1 MSSSMPVS
9 YPRTGQTVSHYEI
22 LHKLGSGGMGIVYKA
37 HDTELGR
44 FVALKFLPENV
55 AGDPNALERFHRE
68 ARGASALNHPNIC
81 TIYEIGKHEGQAFIA
96 MEYLDGVTLMEMI
109 ETGPMDPETILSLAS
124 EIADGL
130 EAAHSEGIIHRDIKP
145 ANIFVTKRGHAK
157 ILDFGLAKVT
167 RPANTASQIA
177 AQTTQ
182 SLSYIDKEQLTSPG
196 TATGTVAYMSPEQA
210 RAKELDARTDLFSF
224 GAVLY
229 QMATGKLPFRG
240 NSTASLFDAILNRA
254 PVPPVRLNPDLS
266 AKLEEI
272 ITKALEKDRN
282 LRYQSAAEMR
292 ADLQRLRRDTETSR
306 VPVAESDEELQ
317 LGTGAVVIPITGH
330 PVPGDTQKLVAS
342 SAFPE
347 AAEREPIRRLKVGV
361 PAAAILVVAS
371 MVLAGGL
378 YFRSH
383 RATPLTEKDT
393 IVLADFKNT
402 TGDAVFDDALKQG
415 LIIQLEQSPFLSLVS
430 EPRVRQTLQLMG
442 QSPDTRLTPAIARE
456 LCQRVGGTAELE
468 GSIASLGSAYVLG
481 LTATNCG
488 TGSSLAKVQITAASK
503 ERVLKSLDEGAIALR
518 KKLGES
524 LSTIEKFET
533 PVEQATTPSLE
544 ALQAYSLGR
553 KMMSGKGEY
562 LGAVP
567 LYLKAI
573 AADQNFAMAYASLAT
588 TYNNLGETT
597 LAAENSRKSFELRE
611 RVSEREKYYIE
622 SHYYHFVSGDL
633 EESRR
638 VYELWAQIYPR
649 DFVPASN
656 LDVIYRGLGNYE
668 KSLLEAQKRRRLD
681 PESGPAQSN
690 LVAAYLGLNRLKE
703 AQTISREA
711 EARKLDTPFLRIYM
725 YQLAFL
731 ENDPAGM
738 AQQVTWFAN
747 KPEVED
753 ALLANEAETA
763 AHLGL
768 LQKARELSRLAVTSA
783 LNAKKRETAANYEA
797 AAALREA
804 LFGNSDEARKR
815 VAAALEL
822 SSGREVEFATGLA
835 MAMALT
841 PTASPSAQ
849 LAHDMAE
856 RFPQNTVVQFN
867 YLPTLRGQ
875 LALARK
881 NPKQAIEY
889 LQKAEPYEL
898 GLPGDGSFTPALYP
912 VYVRGQAY
920 LAANLGSEATVE
932 FQKILDHR
940 GIVVNEPIAAL
951 AHLGLARAY
960 AMEGEAFQAR
970 NAYQNFL
977 SLWKDADPDIPI
989 WQRAKAEYEKL
1000 Q

>member
-1 MSSSMPVS
+1 MSSSMPLS
-9 YPRTGQTVSHYEI
+9 DPRTGQTVSHYEV

-37 HDTELGR
+37 QDTELGR

-81 TIYEIGKHEGQAFIA
+81 TIYEIGKHEGRAFIA
-96 MEYLDGVTLMEMI
+96 MEYLDGVTLKEMI
-109 ETGPMDPETILSLAS
+109 ETGPMDPETMLSLAS

-157 ILDFGLAKVT
+157 ILDFGLAKVV
-167 RPANTASQIA
+167 RPVNTASQVA

-182 SLSYIDKEQLTSPG
+182 GLSYVDKEQLTSPG

-240 NSTASLFDAILNRA
+240 DSTASLFDAILNRA

-282 LRYQSAAEMR
+282 LRYQTAAEMR
-292 ADLQRLRRDTETSR
+292 ADLQRLRRDTETGR
-306 VPVAESDEELQ
+306 VPMAESEEEAGS
-317 LGTGAVVIPITGH
+317 GTGAVVIPIRGR
-330 PVPGDTQKLVAS
+330 PVAGGSQKSVAS
-342 SAFPE
+342 STFPE
-347 AAEREPIRRLKVGV
+347 VAKREPKNRLKVGIPV
-361 PAAAILVVAS
+361 AILIVAS

-378 YFRSH
+378 YVRSH
-383 RATPLTEKDT
+383 RATTLTEKDT
-393 IVLADFKNT
+393 IVLADFTNT
-402 TGDAVFDDALKQG
+402 TDDAVFDEALKQG

-430 EPRVRQTLQLMG
+430 EPRIRQTLQLMG

-456 LCQRVGGTAELE
+456 LCQRVGGSAELE
-468 GSIASLGSAYVLG
+468 GSIANLGSAYVLG
-481 LTATNCG
+481 LTAVNCG
-488 TGSSLAKVQITAASK
+488 TGSSLAKVQITAESE

-518 KKLGES
+518 EKLGES
-524 LSTIEKFET
+524 LSTIEQFET
-533 PVEQATTPSLE
+533 PVEQATTRSLQ
-544 ALQAYSLGR
+544 ALRAYSLAR
-553 KMMSGKGEY
+553 KMMSGEGDY

-573 AADQNFAMAYASLAT
+573 AEDQNFAMAYASLAT
-588 TYNNLGETT
+588 AYNNLGETT
-597 LAAENSRKSFELRE
+597 LAAENSSKSFELRE

-633 EESRR
+633 AAARR
-638 VYELWAQIYPR
+638 VYEVWAEIYPR

-668 KSLLEAQKRRRLD
+668 KSLSEAQKRLRLD

-690 LVAAYLGLNRLKE
+690 LVAAYLGLNRLEE
-703 AQTISREA
+703 ARTVSREA

-731 ENDPAGM
+731 ENDPDGM
-738 AQQVTWFAN
+738 AQEATWFAN

-763 AHLGL
+763 AQLGL

-804 LFGNSDEARKR
+804 LFGYPEEARKR
-815 VAAALEL
+815 VAAAIEL

-835 MAMALT
+835 MAMA
-841 PTASPSAQ
+841 PAASPAAQ
-849 LAHDMAE
+849 LADDMAK

-881 NPKQAIEY
+881 NPKEAIEY
-889 LQKAEPYEL
+889 LQKAAPYEL

-920 LAANLGSEATVE
+920 LAASLGSEATVE

-940 GIVVNEPIAAL
+940 GVVVNEPIAAL

-970 NAYQNFL
+970 NAYQNFF